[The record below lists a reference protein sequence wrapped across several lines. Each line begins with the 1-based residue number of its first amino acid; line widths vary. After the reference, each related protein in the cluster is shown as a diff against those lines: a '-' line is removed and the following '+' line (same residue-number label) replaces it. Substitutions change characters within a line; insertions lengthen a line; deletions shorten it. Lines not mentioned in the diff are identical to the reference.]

1 MANFEEKVTSN
12 LFKVKD
18 PKLFINEI
26 EEKEIE
32 CFFERKYNDN
42 KRFAIA
48 SYDGLMTV
56 DKYGEDFEYDDFIK
70 LIQNHIYDDEIVV
83 IKSIGNEA
91 LRYLTADVAI
101 VSKEKVEYI
110 EFGKII
116 KDKLINEY
124 NLNDE
129 EAANISY

>member
-12 LFKVKD
+12 FFKVKD

-26 EEKEIE
+26 EEKQIE

-42 KRFAIA
+42 ERFAIV
-48 SYDGLMTV
+48 SYDGLIT
-56 DKYGEDFEYDDFIK
+56 EDFEYDDFIK

-83 IKSIGNEA
+83 INSIGNER
-91 LRYLTADVAI
+91 LRYLTADATI

-124 NLNDE
+124 NLDDE

>member
-12 LFKVKD
+12 FFKVKD
-18 PKLFINEI
+18 SKLFINEI
-26 EEKEIE
+26 EEKQIE

-42 KRFAIA
+42 ERFAIV
-48 SYDGLMTV
+48 SYDGLVAV
-56 DKYGEDFEYDDFIK
+56 DAYGEDFEYDDFIK

-83 IKSIGNEA
+83 IKSIGNEK
-91 LRYLTADVAI
+91 LRYLTADATI

>member
-12 LFKVKD
+12 FFKVKD
-18 PKLFINEI
+18 SKLFINEI

-42 KRFAIA
+42 ERFAIV
-48 SYDGLMTV
+48 SYDGLIT
-56 DKYGEDFEYDDFIK
+56 EDFEYDDFIK

-91 LRYLTADVAI
+91 LRYLTADATI

-116 KDKLINEY
+116 KNKLINEY
-124 NLNDE
+124 NLDDE

>member
-12 LFKVKD
+12 FFKVKD
-18 PKLFINEI
+18 SKLFINEI
-26 EEKEIE
+26 EEKQIE

-42 KRFAIA
+42 ERFAIV
-48 SYDGLMTV
+48 SYDGLVAV
-56 DKYGEDFEYDDFIK
+56 DAYGEDFEYDDFIK

-91 LRYLTADVAI
+91 LRYLTADATI

-116 KDKLINEY
+116 KNKLINEY

>member
-12 LFKVKD
+12 FFKVKD
-18 PKLFINEI
+18 SKLFINEI

-42 KRFAIA
+42 ERFAIV
-48 SYDGLMTV
+48 SYDGLIT
-56 DKYGEDFEYDDFIK
+56 EDFEYDDFIK

-83 IKSIGNEA
+83 IKSIGNEK
-91 LRYLTADVAI
+91 LRYLTADATI

-124 NLNDE
+124 NLDDE

>member
-12 LFKVKD
+12 FFKVKD
-18 PKLFINEI
+18 SKLFINEI

-42 KRFAIA
+42 ERFAIV
-48 SYDGLMTV
+48 SYDGLIT
-56 DKYGEDFEYDDFIK
+56 EDFEYDDFIK

-83 IKSIGNEA
+83 IKSIGNEK
-91 LRYLTADVAI
+91 LRYLTADATI

>member
-12 LFKVKD
+12 FFKVKD
-18 PKLFINEI
+18 SKLFINEI
-26 EEKEIE
+26 EEKQIE
-32 CFFERKYNDN
+32 CFFERKYNDDE
-42 KRFAIA
+42 KFAIV
-48 SYDGLMTV
+48 SYDGLMT
-56 DKYGEDFEYDDFIK
+56 EDFEYDDFIK

-91 LRYLTADVAI
+91 LRYLTADATI

-116 KDKLINEY
+116 KNKLINEY
-124 NLNDE
+124 NLDDE
-129 EAANISY
+129 EASNISY

>member
-12 LFKVKD
+12 FFKVKD

-26 EEKEIE
+26 EKKQIE
-32 CFFERKYNDN
+32 YFFERKYNDN
-42 KRFAIA
+42 ERFAIV
-48 SYDGLMTV
+48 SYGSLITEDEN
-56 DKYGEDFEYDDFIK
+56 GEDFEYDDFIK

-83 IKSIGNEA
+83 IKSIGNEK
-91 LRYLTADVAI
+91 LRYLTADATI

-110 EFGKII
+110 DFGKII
-116 KDKLINEY
+116 KNKLINEY
-124 NLNDE
+124 NLDDE

>member
-12 LFKVKD
+12 FFKVKD

-26 EEKEIE
+26 EEKGIE

-42 KRFAIA
+42 ERFAIV
-48 SYDGLMTV
+48 SYDGLIT
-56 DKYGEDFEYDDFIK
+56 EDFEYDDFIK

-83 IKSIGNEA
+83 IKSIGNEK
-91 LRYLTADVAI
+91 LRYLTADATI

-116 KDKLINEY
+116 KNKLINEY

>member
-12 LFKVKD
+12 FFKVKD
-18 PKLFINEI
+18 SKLFINEI
-26 EEKEIE
+26 EEKGIE

-42 KRFAIA
+42 ERFAIV
-48 SYDGLMTV
+48 SYDGLVAV
-56 DKYGEDFEYDDFIK
+56 DAYGEDFEYDDFIE

-91 LRYLTADVAI
+91 LRYLTADATI

-116 KDKLINEY
+116 KNKLINEY
-124 NLNDE
+124 NLDDE

>member
-12 LFKVKD
+12 FFKVKD
-18 PKLFINEI
+18 SKLFINEI
-26 EEKEIE
+26 EEKQIE

-42 KRFAIA
+42 ERFAIV
-48 SYDGLMTV
+48 SYDGLVAV
-56 DKYGEDFEYDDFIK
+56 DVYGEDFEYDDFIE

-91 LRYLTADVAI
+91 LRYLTADATI

-116 KDKLINEY
+116 KNKLINEY
-124 NLNDE
+124 NLDDE